1 MANLPNVAKGLLIR
15 RALSK
20 AKLASKSGFHLEVIA
35 LSDSIISECINRIQ
49 FFSSEK
55 NFTIKG
61 IKDGCNKLKDHKV
74 TMFDELLIAETSAW
88 GDNRNAAIHGF
99 TKLNEYEGASW
110 EERTLQVENQ
120 AGQGLTLVRRWLRE
134 APKHKI

>member
-1 MANLPNVAKGLLIR
+1 MTNQPNVAKGLLIR

-49 FFSSEK
+49 IFSSEEH
-55 NFTIKG
+55 FTIKG
-61 IKDGCNKLKDHKV
+61 INDGCKKLTVHKV
-74 TMFDELLIAETSAW
+74 PIFDTSLLEDTLAW
-88 GDNRNAAIHGF
+88 GKNRNAAIHGF

-110 EERTLQVENQ
+110 EERTLQVEKQ

>member
-1 MANLPNVAKGLLIR
+1 MTNAPNVAKGLLIR

-35 LSDSIISECINRIQ
+35 LCDSIISECINRIQ
-49 FFSSEK
+49 FYSSEK
-55 NFTIKG
+55 RFTIQG

-74 TMFDELLIAETSAW
+74 TIFDERLLEETRAW

-99 TKLNEYEGASW
+99 TKLNEYEGATW
-110 EERTLQVENQ
+110 EERTLQVETQ
-120 AGQGLTLVRRWLRE
+120 AATGLSLVRRWLRE